1 MQVVILCGGKGTR
14 LKTSEEVPKPLALV
28 NGKPLI
34 WHIMSI
40 YSKFGFN
47 EFILPL
53 GYKGDKIKEYFMHY
67 DWMNHDFIKI
77 GSENRIELLEKP
89 EKWNITFVNT
99 GLETMTGGRIKKIEK
114 YIKGD
119 TFMLTYGDG
128 LADVDVDSLI
138 NFHKNKGK
146 IATVTGV
153 ERKTQYGV
161 LSVKEGI
168 AESFNEK
175 TSLDGLINGGFFV
188 LDKKVFDYLD
198 GDDGCIWEN
207 EPLSHLANDG
217 ELAVYE
223 HKGIWMAVDTYKD
236 LLDINQ
242 KWKV

>member
-14 LKTSEEVPKPLALV
+14 LKTNEDIPKPLALV
-28 NGKPLI
+28 NEKPLI
-34 WHIMSI
+34 WHIMKI

-67 DWMNHDFIKI
+67 DWMNHDFMKI
-77 GSENRIELLEKP
+77 GSENRIELLEEH

-114 YIKGD
+114 YIKED

-128 LADVDVDSLI
+128 LADIDIDDLI
-138 NFHKNKGK
+138 NFHMYKGN

-161 LSVKEGI
+161 LSVKDGI

-188 LDKKVFDYLD
+188 LDKKVFDYLSE
-198 GDDGCIWEN
+198 DDECIWEN
-207 EPLSHLANDG
+207 EPLSRLANDG

-223 HKGIWMAVDTYKD
+223 HKGIWMAIDTYKD
-236 LLDINQ
+236 LIEANQ
-242 KWKV
+242 KWNM